1 MLTRLPVSDHNNAQ
15 PYSYFNLQAVDN
27 AYRQCRKRKRK
38 TVSAC
43 LYETKLLDYTINSKN
58 ALQNLCWQPT
68 PPIAFVVTKPKAREV
83 YAAQFEDRV
92 IHHLLINELE
102 ILLDSQF
109 IFDAASNRKNKGTHF
124 AVNRLQK
131 FMQQHQGKGWFLQLD
146 IANFFHSISQSVLL
160 ALLQKHLTKQVNKNA
175 ISFEKSQHLF
185 WLCRQ
190 IILQKID
197 AKTCVKLGN
206 PQDFNKVPKH
216 KRLTELVPGKGIPI
230 GNLTSQFFANIYL
243 NELDQ
248 YIKHQLKCRHYV
260 RYADDFILC
269 HTHKTQLQLWQNDIA
284 GFVEQKLA
292 LSLKNDIILQPISQ
306 GADFLGYIIKP
317 YYKLVRKRVL
327 GNLHE
332 KLVALYAQLTP
343 HRKTQLDCKP
353 EVIQQLRAVLN
364 SYWGH
369 FSHADAH
376 TLKRALFRRYAWLQ
390 WLFINPQQLIP
401 RWYPLKVNRFYCQ
414 WRYFYQQYQG
424 FVVLLQ
430 CGNKIVTQC
439 VLPVSGFGL
448 YSNNKGGRVTVNN
461 EVITLYE
468 FPLRH
473 VLDVRKYL
481 TLNNQAYVFCN
492 EQGYLKGGLKKR
504 CVRIIS
510 LAVSNSLVSNNLA
523 TKQTANLLI
532 NT

>member
-1 MLTRLPVSDHNNAQ
+1 
-15 PYSYFNLQAVDN
+15 
-27 AYRQCRKRKRK
+27 
-38 TVSAC
+38 
-43 LYETKLLDYTINSKN
+43 
-58 ALQNLCWQPT
+58 
-68 PPIAFVVTKPKAREV
+68 
-83 YAAQFEDRV
+83 
-92 IHHLLINELE
+92 
-102 ILLDSQF
+102 
-109 IFDAASNRKNKGTHF
+109 
-124 AVNRLQK
+124 
-131 FMQQHQGKGWFLQLD
+131 
-146 IANFFHSISQSVLL
+146 
-160 ALLQKHLTKQVNKNA
+160 
-175 ISFEKSQHLF
+175 
-185 WLCRQ
+185 
-190 IILQKID
+190 
-197 AKTCVKLGN
+197 
-206 PQDFNKVPKH
+206 
-216 KRLTELVPGKGIPI
+216 
-230 GNLTSQFFANIYL
+230 
-243 NELDQ
+243 
-248 YIKHQLKCRHYV
+248 
-260 RYADDFILC
+260 
-269 HTHKTQLQLWQNDIA
+269 
-284 GFVEQKLA
+284 
-292 LSLKNDIILQPISQ
+292 
-306 GADFLGYIIKP
+306 
-317 YYKLVRKRVL
+317 
-327 GNLHE
+327 
-332 KLVALYAQLTP
+332 
-343 HRKTQLDCKP
+343 
-353 EVIQQLRAVLN
+353 
-364 SYWGH
+364 
-369 FSHADAH
+369 
-376 TLKRALFRRYAWLQ
+376 LFRRYAWLQ

>member
-1 MLTRLPVSDHNNAQ
+1 MLPYLPLSDDINAQ
-15 PYSYFNLQAVDN
+15 PYAYFNLQAVDN
-27 AYRQCRKRKRK
+27 AYQQCRKRKRK
-38 TVSAC
+38 TISAC

-58 ALQNLCWQPT
+58 ALQNLSWQPN

-92 IHHLLINELE
+92 IHHLLVNELE

-109 IFDAASNRKNKGTHF
+109 IFDAASNRKHKGTHF

-146 IANFFHSISQSVLL
+146 IANFFHSISQPILL
-160 ALLQKHLTKQVNKNA
+160 DLLEKHLTKQVNKKT
-175 ISFEKSQHLF
+175 ISLEKSQHLL

-197 AKTCVKLGN
+197 ATTCVKLGKLK
-206 PQDFNKVPKH
+206 DFSKVPKH
-216 KRLTELVPGKGIPI
+216 KRLSELVPGKGIPI

-269 HTHKTQLQLWQNDIA
+269 HSNKKQLQQWQNTIA
-284 GFVEQKLA
+284 LFIEQKLA
-292 LSLKNDIILQPISQ
+292 LSLKKDIILQPLSQ
-306 GADFLGYIIKP
+306 GANFLGYIIKP

-332 KLVALYAQLTP
+332 KLMCLYAQLTP
-343 HRKTQLDCKP
+343 YKKSQLDCKP
-353 EVIQQLRAVLN
+353 EVLQKLRAVLN

-369 FSHADAH
+369 FSHGDTY
-376 TLKRALFRRYAWLQ
+376 TLKCALFRRYAWLQ

-401 RWYPLKVNRFYCQ
+401 RWYPLSVNRFSCQ
-414 WRYFYQQYQG
+414 WRYFYHQYSG

-430 CGNKIVTQC
+430 CGNKVITQAR
-439 VLPVSGFGL
+439 LPIGGIGL
-448 YSNNKGGRVTVNN
+448 YASDSIKQKKHNSSQHVRVNKH
-461 EVITLYE
+461 IKSPSLYQ
-468 FPLRH
+468 FPLRY
-473 VLDVRKYL
+473 LNDARKHLAL
-481 TLNNQAYVFCN
+481 THQAYVYCN

-504 CVRIIS
+504 CVRII
-510 LAVSNSLVSNNLA
+510 AWP
-523 TKQTANLLI
+523 TD